1 LTWQET
7 ARLQTR
13 FRTIPELDC
22 DFLLP
27 PKEGK
32 GQDEGASIRLWFPK
46 TKFDLQWYRQGVTF
60 RMVEKLINELE
71 TKIRNADFSNT
82 AHKNDLL
89 QSVTHLKAELAA
101 REKQSL
107 APLKS
112 SVEELRSS
120 VEGFEQ
126 SHPKLIEVV
135 NRISSS
141 LANLG
146 I

>member
-1 LTWQET
+1 VIEN
-7 ARLQTR
+7 
-13 FRTIPELDC
+13 
-22 DFLLP
+22 
-27 PKEGK
+27 
-32 GQDEGASIRLWFPK
+32 
-46 TKFDLQWYRQGVTF
+46 
-60 RMVEKLINELE
+60 LINELE
-71 TKIRNADFSNT
+71 TKIRNAEFSNT

-89 QSVTHLKAELAA
+89 QSVAALKSEIGK
-101 REKQSL
+101 KQNL

-126 SHPKLIEVV
+126 SHPKLVEVV
-135 NRISSS
+135 NRISNT